1 MIKAK
6 ALRLSLLILSTVVI
20 FFDVRGQADVASS
33 KHWVDSVIIVLETNQ
48 LLNAQT
54 KSDLADSAFRV
65 AVREKSLCRQI
76 ELRIKQATYLDNM
89 GLSDSAL
96 VQLYWANRFFDR
108 PCDSLLLMSLF
119 RNLTNVFLS
128 LGEFSRVDSVSH
140 LAIKLWNPKWNPK
153 DSRLAILNNLGIA
166 YAQKED
172 TTRATSI
179 LHQAYQEAKND
190 QNQKYILI
198 GLNNLGTLKGM
209 YADLDSAFYFL
220 NEAAIQAHSHQDPD
234 NLMSLLINLATLDRE
249 RGRIQHA
256 LVLLDSAY
264 VLADTLNSL
273 EKMAK
278 ILQTRA
284 TLFAE
289 THNFKKAYESF
300 LTYDTIQGKF
310 LDEERVKAVTEM
322 MEKYESEKKAREIQQ
337 LKIENLDAEL
347 KNERITKT
355 RNHFI
360 YIGSGILL
368 IALGLWWRLTF
379 VHKSRKAIQHEKDI
393 SEGLLLNILPA
404 SVAEELKIKGKAEA
418 KHFPL
423 ATILFS
429 DFKSFTTI
437 SESLSAE
444 ELVSEL
450 NECFKAFD
458 DIITR
463 HGLEKIKTIGD
474 AYMAAA
480 AVPDT
485 NAATAKEVVLAG
497 IEMQRF
503 ITSRKVERDQQ
514 NKVGF
519 EMRVG
524 IHSGPV
530 VAGIVG
536 VKKFQ
541 YDVWGDTVNIANRME
556 TNSEVGRVNIS
567 EATFELIRNEP
578 GFQFIPRGMVHAKG
592 KGEMAMYFVEPAA

>member
-1 MIKAK
+1 MRAGKLFK
-6 ALRLSLLILSTVVI
+6 TVLLAMGLIILNVTAWS
-20 FFDVRGQADVASS
+20 QSS
-33 KHWVDSVIIVLETNQ
+33 SMDKSIWMDSV
-48 LLNAQT
+48 LNALQLDQERDSDI
-54 KSDLADSAFRV
+54 KSALLDSAFHI
-65 AVREKSLCRQI
+65 AVQLKDTCNQVLIRSY
-76 ELRIKQATYLDNM
+76 QATFLDNE
-89 GLSDSAL
+89 GRSDSAL
-96 VQLYWANRFFDR
+96 VLLFWANRNYTR
-108 PCDSLLLMSLF
+108 QCDSMILMSMYA
-119 RNLTNVFLS
+119 NMTNVFLS
-128 LGEFSRVDSVSH
+128 LDELGRLDSIGEIALDF
-140 LAIKLWNPKWNPK
+140 WNKNWKSNKP
-153 DSRLAILNNLGIA
+153 RFVILNNLGIA
-166 YAQKED
+166 QIQRGNDKVSGQYF
-172 TTRATSI
+172 
-179 LHQAYQEAKND
+179 HQMYTEAKEA
-190 QNQKYILI
+190 QNENYIQKSLI
-198 GLNNLGTLKGM
+198 NLGSLKGM
-209 YADLDSAFYFL
+209 MGDLDSAYFFFKRASENARKRDDVENYL
-220 NEAAIQAHSHQDPD
+220 G
-234 NLMSLLINLATLDRE
+234 LLINLANVDKE
-249 RGRIQHA
+249 RGRFHDAIMK
-256 LVLLDSAY
+256 LDSAFT
-264 VLADTLNSL
+264 LADTLKNLDS
-273 EKMAK
+273 KGSIQQA
-278 ILQTRA
+278 RA
-284 TLFAE
+284 DLFAR
-289 THNFKKAYESF
+289 TGNFEKAY
-300 LTYDTIQGKF
+300 TYLNDFISIREQY

-337 LKIENLDAEL
+337 LKIVNLDAEL
-347 KNERITKT
+347 KNERIIKT

-360 YIGSGILL
+360 YLGSGILL
-368 IALGLWWRLTF
+368 VALGLWWRLTY
-379 VHKSRKAIQHEKDI
+379 VHKSRTAIQHEKDI

-404 SVAEELKIKGKAEA
+404 SVAEELKLKGHAEA

-437 SESLSAE
+437 SESLSAQ

-474 AYMAAA
+474 AYMATAS
-480 AVPDT
+480 VPDT
-485 NAATAKEVVLAG
+485 NGATALEVVMAG

-503 ITSRKVERDQQ
+503 ITSRKIERDQQ

-578 GFQFIPRGMVHAKG
+578 GLKFFPRGMVHAKG
-592 KGEMAMYFVEPAA
+592 KGELAMYFVEPAA